1 MAITLV
7 CLLSGCSQQLQQAV
21 IEQTAPPQHVVQEN
35 FQPPTS
41 DDETNSSTELVNLET
56 QTDPLRLKKI
66 TLDMQG
72 SLRDVCTF
80 LSIEGLTLIL
90 DEYGYAV
97 PFTIR
102 LKDKPIETLLEAVK
116 ITLGKQAQII
126 QREGYV
132 YIGEPS
138 DSDQAMDLFKLPGD
152 AEEYAR
158 LFESSAGGGA
168 KVDTQ
173 EDRLILRGSQD
184 QLERARQLHRQL
196 IKRRKQYI
204 VDVVFAELTRE
215 QVEHAGIDITLSGAV
230 ELAIDG
236 SKSLFTS
243 GYDLAG
249 VLNGLFSA
257 SGQRTNQAQW
267 QSNRLFCVEGRE
279 AMLQIGDEIAIRR
292 RVTTET
298 GFIEETDTQIFN
310 AGTQLKI
317 TVYGVDKQLIR
328 VDLEPEIS
336 YVREYLDGVPTIST
350 RKLTSSAYCAPDAII
365 VLGGQETTGQ
375 TVSGSTLP
383 LTNIATNRNNRETN
397 GRTFI
402 FLQIKEVKG
411 HQNHGSQHQETVSK
425 DQTGPETSAGLPSG
439 EGGEVRAGRREQ
451 SGALQAGVS
460 SGQDSSTSGSPPA
473 SVP

>member
-1 MAITLV
+1 M
-7 CLLSGCSQQLQQAV
+7 
-21 IEQTAPPQHVVQEN
+21 
-35 FQPPTS
+35 
-41 DDETNSSTELVNLET
+41 
-56 QTDPLRLKKI
+56 
-66 TLDMQG
+66 
-72 SLRDVCTF
+72 
-80 LSIEGLTLIL
+80 
-90 DEYGYAV
+90 
-97 PFTIR
+97 
-102 LKDKPIETLLEAVK
+102 
-116 ITLGKQAQII
+116 
-126 QREGYV
+126 
-132 YIGEPS
+132 
-138 DSDQAMDLFKLPGD
+138 
-152 AEEYAR
+152 
-158 LFESSAGGGA
+158 
-168 KVDTQ
+168 
-173 EDRLILRGSQD
+173 ILRGSQD

-310 AGTQLKI
+310 AGTQLRI

-336 YVREYLDGVPTIST
+336 YVREYLDGVPATGT
-350 RKLTSSAYCAPDAII
+350 AII
-365 VLGGQETTGQ
+365 KILPP
-375 TVSGSTLP
+375 VS
-383 LTNIATNRNNRETN
+383 R
-397 GRTFI
+397 F
-402 FLQIKEVKG
+402 
-411 HQNHGSQHQETVSK
+411 SK
-425 DQTGPETSAGLPSG
+425 DNNHAVKKRNVLEKLGRFFERFFGLM
-439 EGGEVRAGRREQ
+439 
-451 SGALQAGVS
+451 
-460 SGQDSSTSGSPPA
+460 
-473 SVP
+473 